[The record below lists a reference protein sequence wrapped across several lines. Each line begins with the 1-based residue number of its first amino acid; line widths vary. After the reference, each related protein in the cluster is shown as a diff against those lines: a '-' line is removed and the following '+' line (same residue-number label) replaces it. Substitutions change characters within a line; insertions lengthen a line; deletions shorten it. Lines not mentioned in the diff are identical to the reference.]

1 MDTNRT
7 PYNKGVINMLQKDI
21 TEKEFLEQYD
31 ITSFDR
37 PSVAS
42 DIVLLSLDRY
52 DDPNNIKSLNIH
64 GLQLLLIKRAN
75 HPFKGKWALP
85 GGFCRPTES
94 VYETAKRELFEETNV
109 SNAYLQLTS
118 VHSEKDRDP
127 RGWIISNAWLGLID
141 RYKCNLRADTD
152 AWEAAWFTIKSF
164 ESIITNSN
172 MNSTEYTHKL
182 VLVNNDT
189 NETLTLIATETIILN
204 NNVREN
210 IFNSVRNELGFDH
223 NKIIIQTLVDFKE
236 SIKEDIRPIFN
247 LLPDLFTLGEVQT
260 TYELIIN
267 GPTQNF
273 RRRINNYVIETDKYA
288 EIKGYR
294 PAKLFKRNPEKFK
307 YRNT

>member
-1 MDTNRT
+1 MDTDHT
-7 PYNKGVINMLQKDI
+7 PCHEGVIKMLQKDI

-42 DIVLLSLDRY
+42 DIVLLALDRY
-52 DDPNNIKSLNIH
+52 NDPNNIKSLNIH
-64 GLQLLLIKRAN
+64 GLQILLIKRAN

-164 ESIITNSN
+164 ESTITNSN
-172 MNSTEYTHKL
+172 MNSTEYTHEL
-182 VLVNNDT
+182 ILVNNDT

-210 IFNSVRNELGFDH
+210 IFNSIRNELGFDH
-223 NKIIIQTLVDFKE
+223 NKIIIQTLVNFKE

-260 TYELIIN
+260 AYELIIN

-273 RRRINNYVIETDKYA
+273 RRRISDYVIETNEYA
-288 EIKGYR
+288 ETKGYR

-307 YRNT
+307 Y